1 MSVSHRNKSALGTL
15 EKGISVG
22 FNDVRIMRTVSPAN
36 LKNTQ
41 TVQDNAINVIEI
53 ILIYRY
59 IGTIVAYQSLV
70 LLTIFDYNLFELSFF
85 LHFMQISCGLK
96 RVL

>member
-41 TVQDNAINVIEI
+41 TVQNNAINVI
-53 ILIYRY
+53 
-59 IGTIVAYQSLV
+59 
-70 LLTIFDYNLFELSFF
+70 
-85 LHFMQISCGLK
+85 
-96 RVL
+96 